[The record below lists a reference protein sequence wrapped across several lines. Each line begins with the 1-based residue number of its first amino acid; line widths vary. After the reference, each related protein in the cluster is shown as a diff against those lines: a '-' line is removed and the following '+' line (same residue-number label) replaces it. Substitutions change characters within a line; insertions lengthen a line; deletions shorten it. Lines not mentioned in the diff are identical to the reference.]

1 MVAKKPET
9 GKIKKK
15 INLSF
20 LKNNKKFIVIL
31 VLLLLALGV
40 YYFKSLFVAAT
51 VNGLPIRRY
60 SVINQLEDLYGQQVL
75 DSLITEELIKQ
86 EARNK
91 NITVGDAELDQE
103 ISNIEKQFSD
113 SGQSLDD
120 TLTLQNMSRETF
132 REQIFL
138 QKLVEKL
145 LGDKINVG
153 DEEVDQYIEENKEFF
168 PEGSD
173 PDALREDVF
182 NQLKQDK
189 LSTEFQTWI
198 QEIRQNSSI
207 NYFVEY

>member
-1 MVAKKPET
+1 MVAKKPEI
-9 GKIKKK
+9 GKTKKK

-31 VLLLLALGV
+31 VFLLLAFGV

-75 DSLITEELIKQ
+75 DSLITKELIKQ

-91 NITVGDAELDQE
+91 NITVNDSELDQE
-103 ISNIEKQFSD
+103 ISNIEKQFSA

-120 TLTLQNMSRETF
+120 TLALQNMSRETF

-145 LGDKINVG
+145 LGDKINVA
-153 DEEVDQYIEENKEFF
+153 DEEVDKYIEENKEFF

>member
-1 MVAKKPET
+1 MVAKKPEI
-9 GKIKKK
+9 GKTKKK

-31 VLLLLALGV
+31 VFLLLAFGV

-75 DSLITEELIKQ
+75 DSLITKELIKQ

-91 NITVGDAELDQE
+91 NITVNDSELDQE
-103 ISNIEKQFSD
+103 ISNIEKQFSA

-120 TLTLQNMSRETF
+120 TLALQNMSRETF

-145 LGDKINVG
+145 LGDKINVA
-153 DEEVDQYIEENKEFF
+153 DEEVDKYIEENKEFF

-173 PDALREDVF
+173 SDALREDVF

>member
-20 LKNNKKFIVIL
+20 LRNNKKFIVIL

-120 TLTLQNMSRETF
+120 TLALQNMSRETF

>member
-120 TLTLQNMSRETF
+120 TLALQNMSRETF

>member
-20 LKNNKKFIVIL
+20 LRNNKKFIVIL

-120 TLTLQNMSRETF
+120 TLALQNMSRETF

-173 PDALREDVF
+173 SDALREDVF